1 MAGLSRSLRA
11 ATIKVGGG
19 CKACVLAGAINSVWF
34 AGSHR
39 AGSGVGVSPLNQ
51 ARQRTQKN
59 APLLA
64 ALNGS
69 AFSIHRKAE
78 PVHKSVPVVGAPASG
93 SVPGHISGSFV
104 PGAIVG

>member
-1 MAGLSRSLRA
+1 MR
-11 ATIKVGGG
+11 KV
-19 CKACVLAGAINSVWF
+19 LTNT
-34 AGSHR
+34 
-39 AGSGVGVSPLNQ
+39 L
-51 ARQRTQKN
+51 
-59 APLLA
+59 
-64 ALNGS
+64 LNGS